1 MLDFAAF
8 GGSVTLVENHGFQ
21 SGQIVAGLIFW
32 PASSLFVHHAKPKLA
47 RLAERETG
55 FLLHCL
61 TLYDCRTEVIIMRKP
76 SKLCM
81 LDRRGI
87 YSQPSLWAL
96 ATLSRRMSRLNSPLA
111 LSYRSEMF
119 KSSLFYCLFSNVY
132 YVTALLP
139 FDRTV
144 CLQVLF

>member
-1 MLDFAAF
+1 MWDWLTAGPWLSSHAGFRGFRRVGDS
-8 GGSVTLVENHGFQ
+8 GGEPW
-21 SGQIVAGLIFW
+21 I
-32 PASSLFVHHAKPKLA
+32 PKLA

-111 LSYRSEMF
+111 LSYRSEM
-119 KSSLFYCLFSNVY
+119 
-132 YVTALLP
+132 
-139 FDRTV
+139 
-144 CLQVLF
+144 